1 MIAPS
6 DFPWR
11 AGMLDATSGDRMF
24 NDDVILRV
32 DGIDSGCEKLPDS
45 ARPDLTDPATLGA
58 LLGAVRVA
66 WGCPG
71 AHTACGTDPS
81 TGRMAWWFTS
91 VGGEDRLFRCDDEG
105 TVLLAAW
112 AARPTVPR

>member
-1 MIAPS
+1 MTVPA

-66 WGCPG
+66 WGCP
-71 AHTACGTDPS
+71 TAW
-81 TGRMAWWFTS
+81 AWWST
-91 VGGEDRLFRCDDEG
+91 VEGWIVARGDGGRIGQGPTEAEA
-105 TVLLAAW
+105 LLAAW